1 MSKPQPKKNDD
12 DAAQDAHDAARLEV
26 ERKHMLVQIATPLA
40 ASILRDPGEKATSA
54 EAIAEISVD
63 IAEHILERIGL

>member
-1 MSKPQPKKNDD
+1 MSKPQPKTNDS
-12 DAAQDAHDAARLEV
+12 AQTALDAARLEV

-54 EAIAEISVD
+54 AAIAEISVD
-63 IAEHILERIGL
+63 IAEQILERIGL